1 MTIKVWCADRS
12 PSRGMLRLVSDR
24 RDRLSAVAATYD
36 VTLPESG
43 KRLGRHK
50 AYALSPLSGQ
60 LLPLG
65 FR

>member
-1 MTIKVWCADRS
+1 M
-12 PSRGMLRLVSDR
+12 
-24 RDRLSAVAATYD
+24 SAVAATYD

-43 KRLGRHK
+43 KRLRRHK
-50 AYALSPLSGQ
+50 AYALSPIQCQ